1 MRSIVL
7 KAQGLK
13 KYYTSGENVTKAL
26 DGITWMSITGN
37 LRQSWAHPG
46 AENPPCSTCWAAWT
60 PPPRE
65 PSA

>member
-26 DGITWMSITGN
+26 GINFGESEEKHEQEDYNAG
-37 LRQSWAHPG
+37 R
-46 AENPPCSTCWAAWT
+46 ENE
-60 PPPRE
+60 RDE
-65 PSA
+65 DKQK